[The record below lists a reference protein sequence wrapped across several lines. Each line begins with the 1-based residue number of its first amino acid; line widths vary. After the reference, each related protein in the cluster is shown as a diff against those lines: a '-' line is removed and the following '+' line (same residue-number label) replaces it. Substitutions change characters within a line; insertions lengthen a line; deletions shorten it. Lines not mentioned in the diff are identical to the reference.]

1 MDTLTRTMS
10 SEELVK
16 EQKLASLQQAP
27 PPPRRRPAS
36 TVDTIT
42 TDDSLSID
50 PTTTTSDTNPTS
62 TPIPSPKEEEPPPT
76 KTLQGTRVINNT
88 TYDFTM
94 TAELNLSSPL
104 DSILIIKCVSE
115 YFDEYTLT
123 TSAKVAQKR
132 LIQLYSFDEDNY
144 LKSTQYV
151 IHHTLKILTINDEN
165 QLVVIDP
172 PVTPVTNST
181 STTTETAPDGTTTT
195 TTTDHIVHGAK
206 VRQARRRESRVE
218 ADTTHGVVT
227 VNFSAGAL
235 GIELEDRPGKYG
247 ASIYDFTKDK
257 EGETMAAEDS
267 NLLERSMVVLRV
279 GEKEAVGETF
289 QDVLQMIRTSKR
301 PMTVQFAHSYSK
313 VLILAD
319 THFGTR
325 TPSVKKKKK
334 KKKQKKDLS
343 EKGKKLFSGPK
354 KTLKGSR
361 SINNIMY
368 DFTCTAELD
377 LEDPLNTIL
386 EVHCVSEYYDE
397 YALMTTAGE
406 IQERL
411 IQLYPFDAENYK
423 NSTKYTIH
431 HSLKVYTIDLKGAK
445 GEQLQICSPPDDLLK
460 GAAVIQARARGM
472 MQRKKDTQHGV
483 VDVEFSSGSLGIHL
497 EDRPGKYGASIHDF
511 VKGGDNKD
519 EMMAAESS
527 GLLEIGMV
535 VLRVNDQEAVG
546 EKFQTVLTMLRN
558 AIRPVEIQFGY
569 LHSKVLKKADRHFGP
584 RLPTSP
590 LGTNDKKMSSTTIKP
605 TKTLTGTRTIRGI
618 KYDFEMVAKLNLDSP
633 LDSLLTIDAVS
644 EYYDEYW

>member
-62 TPIPSPKEEEPPPT
+62 TPIPFTKEEEPPPI

-172 PVTPVTNST
+172 PVTNT

-325 TPSVKKKKK
+325 TPSVKKKKRKKSK
-334 KKKQKKDLS
+334 KKISVKKEKNYFLDQKK
-343 EKGKKLFSGPK
+343 
-354 KTLKGSR
+354 
-361 SINNIMY
+361 
-368 DFTCTAELD
+368 
-377 LEDPLNTIL
+377 
-386 EVHCVSEYYDE
+386 H
-397 YALMTTAGE
+397 
-406 IQERL
+406 
-411 IQLYPFDAENYK
+411 
-423 NSTKYTIH
+423 
-431 HSLKVYTIDLKGAK
+431 
-445 GEQLQICSPPDDLLK
+445 
-460 GAAVIQARARGM
+460 
-472 MQRKKDTQHGV
+472 
-483 VDVEFSSGSLGIHL
+483 
-497 EDRPGKYGASIHDF
+497 
-511 VKGGDNKD
+511 
-519 EMMAAESS
+519 
-527 GLLEIGMV
+527 
-535 VLRVNDQEAVG
+535 
-546 EKFQTVLTMLRN
+546 
-558 AIRPVEIQFGY
+558 
-569 LHSKVLKKADRHFGP
+569 
-584 RLPTSP
+584 
-590 LGTNDKKMSSTTIKP
+590 
-605 TKTLTGTRTIRGI
+605 
-618 KYDFEMVAKLNLDSP
+618 
-633 LDSLLTIDAVS
+633 
-644 EYYDEYW
+644 